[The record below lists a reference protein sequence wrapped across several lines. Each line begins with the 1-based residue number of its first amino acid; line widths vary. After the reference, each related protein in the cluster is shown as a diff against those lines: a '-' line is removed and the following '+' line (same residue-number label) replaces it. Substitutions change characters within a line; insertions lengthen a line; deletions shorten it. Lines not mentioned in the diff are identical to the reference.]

1 MALLPGFTKT
11 EFHER
16 MDVSRDSAPSWLW
29 LDVDDL
35 VREALA
41 DLEHGRTVSIPSKR
55 YKALA
60 ALARYTPSSLQARFQ
75 GLGRR

>member
-16 MDVSRDSAPSWLW
+16 MDVSRHSVPAWLW
-29 LDVDDL
+29 LDADRL
-35 VREALA
+35 VRDALA
-41 DLEHGRTVSIPSKR
+41 DLEKGRTISVPSKR
-55 YKALA
+55 YKVLSA
-60 ALARYTPSSLQARFQ
+60 AAKYTPTSLQARFQ

>member
-16 MDVSRDSAPSWLW
+16 MGVSRGSAPDWMW

-35 VREALA
+35 VREAL
-41 DLEHGRTVSIPSKR
+41 DD
-55 YKALA
+55 YA
-60 ALARYTPSSLQARFQ
+60 AGKVFSVPSLQYKVVAAAARAVPTRLLQRFQ